1 MKNGFCII
9 QVKEMT
15 PISCIDGNLL
25 IYFPNVLYSTVISY
39 FAIVTIMYHRT
50 LLYLWS
56 WTDLYVCCFESK
68 FILLFIAFL
77 LFAMYLICSDK
88 CVFLLLDLLWSLYAS
103 TLKYIYT
110 YISELLLLFIN
121 LTEMEF
127 VKVVSTSGLNL
138 TTIED
143 CLIKKNTVRSKIM
156 KDSLN
161 WPKHF

>member
-1 MKNGFCII
+1 
-9 QVKEMT
+9 
-15 PISCIDGNLL
+15 
-25 IYFPNVLYSTVISY
+25 
-39 FAIVTIMYHRT
+39 
-50 LLYLWS
+50 
-56 WTDLYVCCFESK
+56 
-68 FILLFIAFL
+68 
-77 LFAMYLICSDK
+77 MYLICSDK

-161 WPKHF
+161 